1 MARGESRNELSRLA
15 GWMIDQL
22 LPTRPRTS
30 KHMTSKLGD
39 LPVEVLQRIVS
50 YVAAESIGR
59 AAAAQLSLVSRRFAD
74 AAHLRIVQL
83 RSAKSAEIFAEIL
96 SASRIAADRVR
107 RLTFKVDEGSSTQE
121 SKTRRRKRGSTISP
135 DQVAR
140 ICDGLRYLEVLALRS
155 VDLSALRRRQMAF
168 TASLA
173 QMHTLL
179 VASPQPDEGASKAP
193 HLNLHTLGML
203 VTALPSL
210 RHLCVR
216 GIRGSSASLR
226 GVPPPSCCLV
236 SLALYDLVD
245 VTSAHLA
252 WLLASTT
259 REDSLRQ
266 LAFELF
272 ETARPAQ
279 WSAIKWALLPVR
291 EVYVTSPSA
300 NAIEKLP
307 QHFPSLE
314 AYHFCTTAPVNL
326 DGLAA
331 SLPAKRRTR
340 LYDHSSAREWDTA
353 AAMLS
358 NPINIPKWLA
368 ENGHL
373 LAPPVGNKCIYDGG
387 DFTVMLVG
395 GPNSRNDYH
404 LNETEASHAEWFYQ
418 YKGHMTLKVIDGAQ
432 VGGRVKTAEGL
443 EAVSVTGG
451 QFREITIG
459 EGEMFLL
466 PGNTPH
472 NPCRYADTVGI
483 VLERVR
489 PKTAVDRLRWYCPN
503 PEHGSPTIIREKSFE
518 CTDLGLQLKP
528 LINEWMTNPEL
539 RVCPECG
546 KQAEAK

>member
-1 MARGESRNELSRLA
+1 MARGESRNELVPVGRLA

-340 LYDHSSAREWDTA
+340 LYDHSSAR
-353 AAMLS
+353 
-358 NPINIPKWLA
+358 
-368 ENGHL
+368 
-373 LAPPVGNKCIYDGG
+373 GG
-387 DFTVMLVG
+387 TLDLKAKLQDS
-395 GPNSRNDYH
+395 PNQMR
-404 LNETEASHAEWFYQ
+404 
-418 YKGHMTLKVIDGAQ
+418 
-432 VGGRVKTAEGL
+432 
-443 EAVSVTGG
+443 
-451 QFREITIG
+451 FREREQIANISAAPISRTEPLIALSPYPSEKGCPTCWSERGRPTRRMSRSAVLSWEQPARQG
-459 EGEMFLL
+459 EPIM
-466 PGNTPH
+466 PD
-472 NPCRYADTVGI
+472 RYAAPSAA
-483 VLERVR
+483 LS
-489 PKTAVDRLRWYCPN
+489 L
-503 PEHGSPTIIREKSFE
+503 S
-518 CTDLGLQLKP
+518 
-528 LINEWMTNPEL
+528 
-539 RVCPECG
+539 
-546 KQAEAK
+546 